1 MISANL
7 IILISNQPV
16 TADLYSYH
24 FREAHMVGMRV
35 LVTGADGY
43 IGAVLG
49 PTLLERGFD
58 VVGVDCGFY
67 RDGWLYNDARP
78 RPLTFTKDVRRVIT
92 KDVEGFDAVVH
103 LAELSNDPLGELNE
117 RTTYEINHLGS
128 VTLARA
134 CKRQVSHV

>member
-1 MISANL
+1 
-7 IILISNQPV
+7 
-16 TADLYSYH
+16 
-24 FREAHMVGMRV
+24 MRV
-35 LVTGADGY
+35 LVTGIDGY

-49 PTLLERGFD
+49 PRLLEHGCE

-67 RDGWLYNDARP
+67 RDGWLYNDPRP
-78 RPLTFTKDVRRVIT
+78 RPLTFTKDVRRLSP

-134 CKRQVSHV
+134 CGAQPTDRLR